1 VSGSTTCATTPA
13 APPPAGSRS
22 SCRARPARC
31 RHWPVDANR
40 WRRDAAFLADPALPA
55 AGLFRDYLVAE
66 GVAVLGGVVR
76 EARPQGAYTVASFQ
90 GGTLSTAVT
99 RTLKASDNFVAEM
112 LLKELGRGVRADG
125 SSAGGLA
132 AVRSVLGG
140 QGVPVGAGSDGSGLS
155 ALDRQSAAGQVKL
168 LQLAERSNVAPAF
181 RSALP
186 LGCRDGTLRRRF
198 CRTAAEGR
206 VWAKT
211 GTISGVRALSGMTRT
226 ASGRQVQFTFQLS
239 GVGSGAK
246 ALAAMDRAV
255 VVLASSRD

>member
-1 VSGSTTCATTPA
+1 VVGEVARAPRPVEATT
-13 APPPAGSRS
+13 
-22 SCRARPARC
+22 
-31 RHWPVDANR
+31 V
-40 WRRDAAFLADPALPA
+40 AAFD
-55 AGLFRDYLVAE
+55 
-66 GVAVLGGVVR
+66 
-76 EARPQGAYTVASFQ
+76 
-90 GGTLSTAVT
+90 GGTLSSAVT

-132 AVRSVLGG
+132 AARGILNG
-140 QGVPVGAGSDGSGLS
+140 QGVPMGAGSDGSGLS
-155 ALDRQSAAGQVKL
+155 ANDRQTAAGQVKL
-168 LQLAERSNVAPAF
+168 LQLAERSHVATTF
-181 RSALP
+181 RGALP

-198 CRTAAEGR
+198 CRTPAEGR

-239 GVGSGAK
+239 GVRSGAK
-246 ALAAMDRAV
+246 ALAAIDRAV